1 MFLCGCSLN
10 RGQNLTPAR
19 ESQTVVYNYTDQT
32 GSYLLKREVKY
43 SNKKIITRTKIFSNQ
58 SNSEV
63 ESTVAVSI
71 LGTVR
76 TPKNRK
82 IRVLLPNVSQFKV
95 WFSKK
100 EHFSQVKLNRKSKQ
114 VDVLTKNPEKK
125 GNFEQS
131 FSIPKGRFFCF
142 FSQLPEC
149 LKEQNLLYLSAQ
161 KKVQLFVVWDNF
173 PYHSELYEGMG
184 TNPITSATLEISK
197 HSKDELKYSLDIGN
211 QIIFYH
217 FDKKL
222 MFKGFYWISQGIS
235 LKRSS

>member
-1 MFLCGCSLN
+1 M
-10 RGQNLTPAR
+10 
-19 ESQTVVYNYTDQT
+19 
-32 GSYLLKREVKY
+32 
-43 SNKKIITRTKIFSNQ
+43 
-58 SNSEV
+58 
-63 ESTVAVSI
+63 
-71 LGTVR
+71 
-76 TPKNRK
+76 
-82 IRVLLPNVSQFKV
+82 
-95 WFSKK
+95 
-100 EHFSQVKLNRKSKQ
+100 
-114 VDVLTKNPEKK
+114 
-125 GNFEQS
+125 
-131 FSIPKGRFFCF
+131 FFCF

-173 PYHSELYEGMG
+173 PYHRELYEGMG
-184 TNPITSATLEISK
+184 TNPIISATLEISK